1 MLFTFTFTLF
11 IEMSKVLDILEG
23 FANMHGF
30 TYLRLDGSTKIEK
43 RQIIVE
49 RFNRD
54 PRIFLFLSTT
64 RSGGFGIN
72 LTGADTVVFYD
83 SDWNPA
89 VDAQAQDRC
98 HRIGQTKPVT
108 IYRLITEST
117 VEENILKKAKQK
129 KSLNRI
135 VIKDGSFTTDFLT
148 GLNLTSLIKKDA
160 LKKDIVARSWLDDV
174 NNNSNDGDEPEGEG
188 EGEGETGSDDVNM
201 KMLESMT
208 LKEEDDNGQF
218 LAQNEEEME
227 MREDF
232 GDENADE
239 KMTSSPSLMSSISGN
254 DKAGLEMLNDV
265 DADADDGMMA
275 DALNSVKYKKYFYL
289 YYYIILFF
297 F

>member
-1 MLFTFTFTLF
+1 
-11 IEMSKVLDILEG
+11 MSKVLDILEG

-30 TYLRLDGSTKIEK
+30 TYLRLDGSTKIER

-117 VEENILKKAKQK
+117 VEENILKKAKEK

-148 GLNLTSLIKKDA
+148 GLNLTSLIKKDT

-174 NNNSNDGDEPEGEG
+174 NNNDDDANSENANDNGEDEA
-188 EGEGETGSDDVNM
+188 GSDDVNM
-201 KMLESMT
+201 RMLESMT

-218 LAQNEEEME
+218 LAQDEEEKE
-227 MREDF
+227 MKEDF

-239 KMTSSPSLMSSISGN
+239 KMSSSPTSSISAN
-254 DKAGLEMLNDV
+254 DKAGLEMLN

-275 DALNSVKYKKYFYL
+275 DAINSVK
-289 YYYIILFF
+289 
-297 F
+297 

>member
-1 MLFTFTFTLF
+1 MIVYYLIYSLLS
-11 IEMSKVLDILEG
+11 IIYLEMSKVLDILEG

-30 TYLRLDGSTKIEK
+30 TYLRLDGATKVEK

-108 IYRLITEST
+108 IYRLITECT

-129 KSLNRI
+129 KTLNRM
-135 VIKDGSFTTDFLT
+135 VIKDGSFTTDFLA
-148 GLNLTSLIKKDA
+148 GLDLSSLIKKPA
-160 LKKDIVARSWLDDV
+160 LRKEAENRSWI
-174 NNNSNDGDEPEGEG
+174 NDGNGGDNEVENAG
-188 EGEGETGSDDVNM
+188 DV
-201 KMLESMT
+201 LESLAMKEDDQQ
-208 LKEEDDNGQF
+208 LAQKEE
-218 LAQNEEEME
+218 AEEMA
-227 MREDF
+227 EDF
-232 GDENADE
+232 GDESVPERPDSSLNVSNNDRSAMTMSAD
-239 KMTSSPSLMSSISGN
+239 G
-254 DKAGLEMLNDV
+254 D
-265 DADADDGMMA
+265 DDGMMA
-275 DALNSVKYKKYFYL
+275 DALNSVK
-289 YYYIILFF
+289 
-297 F
+297 